1 MPLSVPTI
9 KKLVT
14 AQRPGMWAARNGLNL
29 CIAASGSASWSLR
42 YTNRSKQRRLMK
54 LADYEPIDAAVL
66 AGLEAQAAEHLK
78 AIKVGHDPLAVRRSA
93 ISQAARSSIDGLF
106 DTLENA
112 GRRNR
117 QSGLPQSESP
127 LITVIFRDAALAY
140 IEQNRSGWK
149 NSKHITQWEN
159 TLATYVY
166 PLIGANPAHEITME
180 DVMRVLQQPYKRG
193 DYEGTLWAGA
203 RETASR
209 VRSRIEIIIHA
220 AKAQAL
226 ADNSNPDRQALWRN
240 HYNPADAKALKHAGL
255 NGKQMKSNHAAMDW
269 KFVPTFA
276 QELQRKSDY
285 SAKSL
290 LLTIL
295 CATRTSETLDATWS
309 EFDLHAATWTIP
321 AARMKMAKEHRIPL
335 SDAAIALLRGNLR
348 IQGNE
353 YVFPGV
359 RNGKPLS
366 NMAMLQMLR
375 GMREGAGLTV
385 HGFRSTFRDWITE
398 TTLHPDTIAEQ
409 ALAHTITNKV
419 ERAYRRGDAF
429 ERRCDLMQQ
438 WADYLLLDGKAYGT
452 KWAKLLV

>member
-1 MPLSVPTI
+1 
-9 KKLVT
+9 
-14 AQRPGMWAARNGLNL
+14 
-29 CIAASGSASWSLR
+29 
-42 YTNRSKQRRLMK
+42 MK
-54 LADYEPIDAAVL
+54 LSDYEPIDAAVL
-66 AGLEAQAAEHLK
+66 AGLEAEAAEQLR
-78 AIKVGHDPLAVRRSA
+78 AIKAGGDPLANRKPA
-93 ISQAARSSIDGLF
+93 ISQAANSTIEGLMDAF
-106 DTLENA
+106 KNA
-112 GRRNR
+112 GERNQHR
-117 QSGLPQSESP
+117 GSLQSDNALVGM
-127 LITVIFRDAALAY
+127 TFRKAALAY

-149 NSKHITQWEN
+149 NEKHITQWEN

-166 PLIGANPAHEITME
+166 PMIGDTPAHKVTMD

-193 DYEGTLWAGA
+193 DYDGILWSGA

-209 VRSRIEIIIHA
+209 VRSRIETVIHA

-226 ADNSNPDRQALWRN
+226 ADNSNPQRQALWRN

-309 EFDLHAATWTIP
+309 EFDLDAATWTIP

-429 ERRCDLMQQ
+429 ERRRDLMQQ
-438 WADYLLLDGKAYGT
+438 WADYLTCDTAAYVERWS
-452 KWAKLLV
+452 KFLV